1 LSTILTKRISCIDT
15 IVQILEKIE
24 DTQTNKEMLDAFK
37 IGTHTLNQTT
47 KKFGLTVE
55 AVDETFSELSD
66 VLADQQEIDRAFLT
80 GASQVLGPT
89 EEDLE
94 QELEKLMAVENVAEE
109 NVENLISEIKQLKVV
124 NSPPQVTSSI
134 PRQVQPELV

>member
-1 LSTILTKRISCIDT
+1 
-15 IVQILEKIE
+15 
-24 DTQTNKEMLDAFK
+24 
-37 IGTHTLNQTT
+37 
-47 KKFGLTVE
+47 
-55 AVDETFSELSD
+55 
-66 VLADQQEIDRAFLT
+66 
-80 GASQVLGPT
+80 VLGPT